1 MTAAWLGLA
10 AQGTQST
17 HWFRDP
23 KCHAHSHRGLA
34 SEGAPPRPHGLD
46 ECSQSPRRQ
55 HNLEEEAFGLNQNRD
70 MSPSPQ
76 VPRKERDGTL
86 VTKPLRQGSAAAC
99 HPRALAN

>member
-55 HNLEEEAFGLNQNRD
+55 HNPEEEAFGLNQNRD

-76 VPRKERDGTL
+76 VPRKERRDPGDQAPPSGL
-86 VTKPLRQGSAAAC
+86 SRSLSSSGPC
-99 HPRALAN
+99 